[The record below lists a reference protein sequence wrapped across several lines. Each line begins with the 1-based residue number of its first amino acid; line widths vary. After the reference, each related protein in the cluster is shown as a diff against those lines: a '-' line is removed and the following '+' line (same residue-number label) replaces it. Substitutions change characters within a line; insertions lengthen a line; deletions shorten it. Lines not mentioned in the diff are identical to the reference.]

1 MPKKFICTADW
12 HIWLRREAP
21 TTWQIERY
29 FCLFDYL
36 IEACLHH
43 HAELIVAGDVF
54 ERCEPD
60 LDEQELALIFFRMC
74 REAGVEV
81 YLVSGNHCTIGP
93 GKDTFKH
100 LDMGKDKTIQVNYR
114 STDWS
119 AHFPDDRF
127 SLHFMNHCN
136 LPKEIPPAG
145 VQFEFQE
152 GHTNILIS
160 HFRCNYN
167 QFVKEE
173 IDVDHLLEPFD
184 LAVVGDIHSRY
195 ELGKLVYTNHPINKE
210 FQSSVDT
217 GVLLLTIDKGT
228 AKYERL
234 ATNLPSLI
242 QIRIRADEEFPA
254 LNDTDFYRIE
264 VTGTVPELKTISAP
278 QANVKLVKVPE
289 ALQVLVQENGEQEEI
304 ANRSLDEEL
313 ALYLGERGYDENKID
328 RMMTVWKE
336 AA

>member
-1 MPKKFICTADW
+1 MRRFIACADA
-12 HIWLRREAP
+12 HLWLRREAP
-21 TTWQIERY
+21 IAWQFNRYMQFFELMIE
-29 FCLFDYL
+29 L
-36 IEACLHH
+36 CLHH
-43 HAELIVAGDVF
+43 HAELIIAGDLF
-54 ERCEPD
+54 ERCEPE
-60 LDEQELALIFFRMC
+60 LEEQQLAFIFFRMLK
-74 REAGVEV
+74 EAGIEV
-81 YLVSGNHCTIGP
+81 YLISGNHEGLAP
-93 GKDTFKH
+93 GRDTFQY
-100 LDMGKDKTIQVNYR
+100 LDMGKDKTIRVNYGKGMVLQMPEEDC
-114 STDWS
+114 T
-119 AHFPDDRF
+119 
-127 SLHFMNHCN
+127 LHFLSHCD
-136 LPKEIPPAG
+136 LGTYQGPPVTG
-145 VQFEFQE
+145 
-152 GHTNILIS
+152 TKLNILIS

-184 LAVVGDIHSRY
+184 LAVVGDIHAPY
-195 ELGKLVYTNHPINKE
+195 GVGKLVYTNHPINKE
-210 FQSSVDT
+210 FQTSVDT

-254 LNDTDFYRIE
+254 LNETDFYRIE
-264 VTGTVPELKTISAP
+264 VTGTVPELKTIVAP

-304 ANRSLDEEL
+304 TNRSLDEEL
-313 ALYLGERGYDENKID
+313 ASYLGELGYDENKID

>member
-1 MPKKFICTADW
+1 LRKYLATADI
-12 HIWLRREAP
+12 HLVLRREAP
-21 TTWQIERY
+21 VAWQIDRY
-29 FCLFDYL
+29 MQLFEWL

-43 HAELIVAGDVF
+43 HAELIIAGDLF
-54 ERCEPD
+54 EKCEPE
-60 LDEQELALIFFRMC
+60 LEEQELAFIFFRMC

-81 YLVSGNHCTIGP
+81 YLISGNHSTLGP
-93 GKDTFKH
+93 GKDTFRH
-100 LDMGKDKTIQVNYR
+100 LDMGKDKTIKVNYQPKPW
-114 STDWS
+114 THPIQEEDCT
-119 AHFPDDRF
+119 
-127 SLHFMNHCN
+127 LHFLSHCD
-136 LPKEIPPAG
+136 LGTYQGPPVTG
-145 VQFEFQE
+145 
-152 GHTNILIS
+152 TKLNILIS
-160 HFRCNYN
+160 HFRCNYT
-167 QFVKEE
+167 QFVREE

-184 LAVVGDIHSRY
+184 LAVVGDIHAAYSV
-195 ELGKLVYTNHPINKE
+195 GKLVYTNHPINKE
-210 FQSSVDT
+210 FQTSVDT

-228 AKYERL
+228 AKYERI

-254 LNDTDFYRIE
+254 LNETDFYRIE

-313 ALYLGERGYDENKID
+313 ALYLKELGYDENKID

>member
-1 MPKKFICTADW
+1 MPRRFICTADV
-12 HIWLRREAP
+12 HLWLRREAP
-21 TTWQIERY
+21 VSWQSERY
-29 FCLFDYL
+29 MQLFEFL

-43 HAELIVAGDVF
+43 HAELIIAGDLW
-54 ERCEPD
+54 EKCEPE
-60 LDEQELALIFFRMC
+60 LEEQELAFIFFRMC

-81 YLVSGNHCTIGP
+81 YLIGGNHESIGP
-93 GKDTFKH
+93 GKDTFQY
-100 LDMGKDKTIQVNYR
+100 LDMGKDKTIKVNYQPKPWVLQMPEEDC
-114 STDWS
+114 T
-119 AHFPDDRF
+119 
-127 SLHFMNHCN
+127 LHFLSHCG
-136 LPKEIPPAG
+136 LGTYHGPPVTGAKL
-145 VQFEFQE
+145 
-152 GHTNILIS
+152 NILIS

-184 LAVVGDIHSRY
+184 LAVVGDIHAGFS
-195 ELGKLVYTNHPINKE
+195 LGKLIYTNHPINKE

-217 GVLLLTIDKGT
+217 GVLLLTIDKGA
-228 AKYERL
+228 AKYERI

-242 QIRIRADEEFPA
+242 QIRIRADEEFPP
-254 LNDTDFYRIE
+254 LNETDFYRIE
-264 VTGTVPELKTISAP
+264 VTGTVPELKNISAP

-304 ANRSLDEEL
+304 TNRSLDEEL
-313 ALYLGERGYDENKID
+313 ALYLKELGYDENKID

>member
-1 MPKKFICTADW
+1 MRRFIASGDQ
-12 HIWLRREAP
+12 HIVLRREAP
-21 TTWQIERY
+21 LAWQFDRY
-29 FCLFDYL
+29 MQLFEWL

-43 HAELIVAGDVF
+43 HADLILTGDFF
-54 ERCEPD
+54 ERCEPE
-60 LDEQELALIFFRMC
+60 LEEQQLAFIFFRMC

-81 YLVSGNHCTIGP
+81 YAITGNHEQVAP
-93 GKDTFKH
+93 GRDTFQY
-100 LDMGKDKTIQVNYR
+100 LDMGKDKTIKVNYGKGMVLPMPEEGC
-114 STDWS
+114 T
-119 AHFPDDRF
+119 
-127 SLHFMNHCN
+127 LHFLSHCD
-136 LPKEIPPAG
+136 LGTYQGPKDFG
-145 VQFEFQE
+145 
-152 GHTNILIS
+152 TKLNILIS

-184 LAVVGDIHSRY
+184 LAVVGDIHAAYSV
-195 ELGKLVYTNHPINKE
+195 GKLVYTNHPINKE
-210 FQSSVDT
+210 FQSQVDT

-254 LNDTDFYRIE
+254 LNETDFYRIE

-313 ALYLGERGYDENKID
+313 ALYLKELGYDENKID
-328 RMMTVWKE
+328 RMLTVWKE